1 MLRGIRRRGA
11 CRRRDLAHR
20 GLAVLVEDADDLQPG
35 GVTQQREPPSDVLDE
50 RVRDNGHARTRR
62 SAWHASRTSAVR
74 DAAARRDLALTRL
87 NVTPQTSSS
96 PSPGQLPHGLR
107 LSQLCAERPAR
118 TLALKHQAVGR
129 RPTLEAASAS
139 EVAGHLA
146 GLRVVVAG
154 PAAGRDSPGAGCH
167 NDAMAPWNSS
177 SLPTRLSGGAWAY
190 SVSGALRWPRP
201 CLLRSARR
209 DSSRSPRRCQPPF
222 PLRWW
227 TRCRMSGR
235 VKPGRAQSP
244 GQRSAVY
251 RGRSRVPCFSV
262 SLAARPAHRVRCRP
276 GRGGRTHA
284 VAD

>member
-87 NVTPQTSSS
+87 NVTPTDIVQPVPQASYHTASAS
-96 PSPGQLPHGLR
+96 GG
-107 LSQLCAERPAR
+107 RPAR

-139 EVAGHLA
+139 EVAGNLA

-201 CLLRSARR
+201 CLLCSARR

-222 PLRWW
+222 PPRWW

-235 VKPGRAQSP
+235 VKPGRAQPP
-244 GQRSAVY
+244 GQRSAVD
-251 RGRSRVPCFSV
+251 RGRPRAPCFPV